1 MAYEISAGAV
11 GSGGGYYNNPV
22 FTPEYR
28 NKVIE
33 IKDSTNFNNKENFDI
48 NPSSRLNKF
57 DYETFKA
64 GSGNAYQ
71 SVTNEF
77 EGTINNINDTVN
89 GYVATAQAAKAA
101 IEAAIAQD
109 AAAKAHAEAAAAAVE
124 PIYNDVPTGETDKD
138 GNPITKSEYDAEATA
153 AARQAEYDRVWEAEC
168 WKPA

>member
-11 GSGGGYYNNPV
+11 GNGGGYYNNPV

-28 NKVIE
+28 TKVLE
-33 IKDSTNFNNKENFDI
+33 VKDSPKFNNRENYDA

-64 GSGNAYQ
+64 GPGNAFQ
-71 SVTNEF
+71 TITNEF

-109 AAAKAHAEAAAAAVE
+109 ALAKAHTEAAAAAVE
-124 PIYNDVPTGETDKD
+124 PIYKTVGTGTYDKD
-138 GNPITKSEYDAEATA
+138 GNEITRSEYDAEATA
-153 AARQAEYDRVWEAEC
+153 AARQAEYNRVWEAEC